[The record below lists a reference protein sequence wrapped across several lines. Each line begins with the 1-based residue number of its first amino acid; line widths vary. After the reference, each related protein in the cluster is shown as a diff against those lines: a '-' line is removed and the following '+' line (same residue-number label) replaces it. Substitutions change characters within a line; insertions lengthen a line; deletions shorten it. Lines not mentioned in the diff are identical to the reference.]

1 MCNST
6 LPAQPPSG
14 SSPAASRT
22 EAVAFSYFDD
32 SNGRITDARNDIQS
46 SASADAAAGIS
57 AEVSDSSLSQLN
69 LADVIA
75 SLYSYFPTIQQAKL
89 ERSRA
94 SGQLL
99 SCYGAY
105 DTKLQGYSLSEPT
118 GYYRNYRQGIGFARQ
133 TWWGS
138 YISAGYRMGRGQFQP
153 WYKERETNEAG
164 ELKLSAGIPLLQGRA
179 IDEQRVA
186 VLQANVA
193 QQAVDPLI
201 QQTILDAAHDAC
213 EAYWQWL
220 AAGKIF
226 AAQKELLQLAIL
238 RGQQYEIGV
247 KAGKFAEIDLI
258 LNEQLIAERRTKVLE
273 SEQKFRAA
281 SFKLSFFL
289 RDDVGQ
295 PLVPEDAW
303 QPSSFPELTHIPAGD
318 FQADLAAAM
327 QRRPEPRLI
336 QREIQQINYE
346 RQLAH
351 NNMSPRFDLISE
363 ASQDLGIPASS
374 NNDKG
379 QFELTIGFQGE
390 VPVQRSKARGKIQ
403 ETNAKLAQLTQKLIL
418 LSNKI
423 GIELQVS
430 FNAFMIAQQVAEQAE
445 QSLNAAVETLSRYR
459 FGFERGKVDL
469 IYLNLLET
477 KVNETEVK
485 VVEAQQNAFMALS
498 ALQAALGLDPLEQAL
513 LISELPNAVFSG
525 PGHMPEPASLN
536 PVEFNTDWQRHLAP
550 TGQ

>member
-1 MCNST
+1 M
-6 LPAQPPSG
+6 
-14 SSPAASRT
+14 
-22 EAVAFSYFDD
+22 
-32 SNGRITDARNDIQS
+32 
-46 SASADAAAGIS
+46 
-57 AEVSDSSLSQLN
+57 
-69 LADVIA
+69 
-75 SLYSYFPTIQQAKL
+75 
-89 ERSRA
+89 
-94 SGQLL
+94 
-99 SCYGAY
+99 
-105 DTKLQGYSLSEPT
+105 
-118 GYYRNYRQGIGFARQ
+118 
-133 TWWGS
+133 
-138 YISAGYRMGRGQFQP
+138 
-153 WYKERETNEAG
+153 
-164 ELKLSAGIPLLQGRA
+164 
-179 IDEQRVA
+179 
-186 VLQANVA
+186 
-193 QQAVDPLI
+193 
-201 QQTILDAAHDAC
+201 
-213 EAYWQWL
+213 
-220 AAGKIF
+220 
-226 AAQKELLQLAIL
+226 
-238 RGQQYEIGV
+238 
-247 KAGKFAEIDLI
+247 
-258 LNEQLIAERRTKVLE
+258 
-273 SEQKFRAA
+273 
-281 SFKLSFFL
+281 
-289 RDDVGQ
+289 
-295 PLVPEDAW
+295 PEDAW